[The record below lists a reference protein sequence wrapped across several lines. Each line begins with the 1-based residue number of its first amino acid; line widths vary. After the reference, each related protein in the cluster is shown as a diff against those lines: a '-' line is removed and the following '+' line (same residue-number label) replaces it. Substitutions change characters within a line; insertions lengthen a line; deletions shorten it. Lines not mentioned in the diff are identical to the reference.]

1 MTTAEERT
9 RAVLGMAQSARA
21 LAPYAHGD
29 SPNALVPREL
39 LEALQG
45 WLRHYPSRAE
55 LSITARQCPGLWAPP
70 GG

>member
-1 MTTAEERT
+1 MTTTTERT
-9 RAVLGMAQSARA
+9 RAVLGMAKSARA

-29 SPNALVPREL
+29 SASALVPREL

-55 LSITARQCPGLWAPP
+55 LSITARECPGLWAPP

>member
-1 MTTAEERT
+1 MTTTTERS

-21 LAPYAHGD
+21 LAPYAYGD

-45 WLRHYPSRAE
+45 WLRHYPSRTE
-55 LSITARQCPGLWAPP
+55 IHITARECPGLWAPP
-70 GG
+70 GD